1 MSENYVL
8 ITSGGAAAM
17 NRANRA
23 AVGAFAAAARSLSRT
38 YKAESLFFFFPWKNV
53 PQGKETKTESRE
65 GGGRVHLFLRWLGF
79 DGSNE

>member
-38 YKAESLFFFFPWKNV
+38 YKAESLFFLSLEECTA
-53 PQGKETKTESRE
+53 GKGDQTESRE